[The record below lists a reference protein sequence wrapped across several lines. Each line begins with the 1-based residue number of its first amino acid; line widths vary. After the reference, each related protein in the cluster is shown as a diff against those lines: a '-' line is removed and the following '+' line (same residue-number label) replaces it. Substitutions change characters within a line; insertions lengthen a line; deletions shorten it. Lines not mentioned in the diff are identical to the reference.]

1 MHFVLVSLVCIASQA
16 GAGDW
21 VSLFDGRT
29 LDGWRGD
36 PTIWSVENGEIVGR
50 TTPGNARTTYLHRDG
65 VFDDFELEFE
75 IKLEGEGANSGMQYR
90 STPRGPDVG
99 DGFDLTGYQAGY
111 YGYLWSLVY
120 AEDMFQR
127 FQELGMLSPKAG
139 REYRKTILARG
150 GTVDE
155 MQMVRE
161 FLGREPRME
170 PFLKKLGL
178 EVE

>member
-1 MHFVLVSLVCIASQA
+1 MNGLSVPGTHFQA
-16 GAGDW
+16 AFG
-21 VSLFDGRT
+21 
-29 LDGWRGD
+29 
-36 PTIWSVENGEIVGR
+36 
-50 TTPGNARTTYLHRDG
+50 H
-65 VFDDFELEFE
+65 
-75 IKLEGEGANSGMQYR
+75 
-90 STPRGPDVG
+90 
-99 DGFDLTGYQAGY
+99 LTGYQAGY

-139 REYRKTILARG
+139 REYRKTILSRG

-170 PFLKKLGL
+170 PFLKNLGL
-178 EVE
+178 ELE